1 LIIFAGTGGFLD
13 DMPVEQIRDFEKE
26 LYRYAETTNQ
36 GLLNAIEEK
45 KNLDDQ
51 LKADMNALL
60 KDFKAQ
66 FVANH
71 QAVGA
76 KA

>member
-1 LIIFAGTGGFLD
+1 MIIFAGTGGFLD
-13 DMPVEQIRDFEKE
+13 DMPVEQIREFEKE
-26 LYRYAETTNQ
+26 LYRYVDTTNP
-36 GLLNAIEEK
+36 GLLNSIEEK

-51 LKADMNALL
+51 LKADMNNLL
-60 KDFKAQ
+60 KEFKAQ
-66 FVANH
+66 FVANR